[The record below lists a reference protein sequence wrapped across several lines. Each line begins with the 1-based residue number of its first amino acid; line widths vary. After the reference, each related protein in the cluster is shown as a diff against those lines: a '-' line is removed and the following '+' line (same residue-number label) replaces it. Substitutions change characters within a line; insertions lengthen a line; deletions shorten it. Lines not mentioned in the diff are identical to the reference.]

1 MGLLELLG
9 GFWSCWGF
17 LELLGVVVIVVVEG
31 RFAGRVAWRV
41 EDRVAERVA
50 ERVTEGCRGR

>member
-31 RFAGRVAWRV
+31 RFAGRPGGLL
-41 EDRVAERVA
+41 
-50 ERVTEGCRGR
+50 EGLQTGVRRGLRRGLQ